1 MLAAFS
7 LRCKFFYNKKIVFF
21 CVSTG
26 DLLVGAEK
34 RFKQTVS
41 TSARTSNLPGRP
53 TCTNVF
59 EVLSNNEYLD
69 ISEQTLRDAASVA
82 MTISNFPLLSYV
94 NEPISHLASPT
105 IRPLVQLLADTFQ
118 ESCSVPHNI
127 SEAYYNSSHYVSSS
141 SSLTQLSLS
150 NPIPLEMLVPNDGD
164 GIVELLAQPTQPGAL
179 QNAIYHRLHGIDAP
193 ELYCVSFINA
203 NEKIL
208 TRRNGHLS
216 HLAVHYYLQQFAR
229 PRGTAVI
236 CKENPRFGDV
246 PVDRYHRPLSV
257 FWILWYQ
264 RPSRDE
270 LSVLDEI
277 LASLEGEADAVRSR
291 MTSNFHPTEAATN
304 KPFFLNLNAL
314 LVLSGFCH
322 VYTK

>member
-1 MLAAFS
+1 M
-7 LRCKFFYNKKIVFF
+7 Y
-21 CVSTG
+21 
-26 DLLVGAEK
+26 
-34 RFKQTVS
+34 
-41 TSARTSNLPGRP
+41 
-53 TCTNVF
+53 
-59 EVLSNNEYLD
+59 EVLSNNEYLQ

-82 MTISNFPLLSYV
+82 MTVSNFPLLSYV

-127 SEAYYNSSHYVSSS
+127 AEAYYNSSPYVSSA

-164 GIVELLAQPTQPGAL
+164 GIVELTEQPTQPGAL
-179 QNAIYHRLHGIDAP
+179 RNAIYHRLYGIDAP
-193 ELYCVSFINA
+193 ELFCVSFINA
-203 NEKIL
+203 NGKTL

-216 HLAVHYYLQQFAR
+216 HLAVHYYLQQFGR
-229 PRGTAVI
+229 PKGTSQI
-236 CKENPRFGDV
+236 CKENPRFGDT

-257 FWILWYQ
+257 FWIVWYQ
-264 RPSRDE
+264 RPSSDE
-270 LSVLDEI
+270 LIILDEI
-277 LASLEGEADAVRSR
+277 LASIEGEEDVVRSR
-291 MTSNFHPTEAATN
+291 MTSNFHPAYAAPN
-304 KPFFLNLNAL
+304 KPFLLSLNAL